1 MRGISLFAGL
11 FTALVLVSFVNA
23 TYLQIQGPVTGTLY
37 NNGSVY
43 LGKVGPGESFYVLAS
58 ATTTNA
64 SGKVI
69 NIGWNTFKAINL
81 PYGWSAQASPLYEN
95 PMKLKITTAP
105 NTVNGT
111 YTLQLQAV
119 NVGNYS
125 RLGNLT
131 FMAIVN
137 VTTNVFTTSVTPTN
151 FNVGT
156 GQPYNLR
163 VTINNTGIS
172 DDPFLINAYGLAGW
186 NVSDVVIAL
195 HSTTSSFVYPVFV
208 DVPGVYNYNITINS
222 ATSALISKS
231 YRINMVAQAS
241 LFNDFSAIG
250 QGVDLSPIIY
260 EPTYAVML
268 AIHYVLS
275 YFNTT

>member
-11 FTALVLVSFVNA
+11 FTVAMLVSFVNA
-23 TYLQIQGPVTGTLY
+23 TYLQVQGPVTGTIL

-58 ATTTNA
+58 ATTQNA

-69 NIGWNTFKAINL
+69 NIGWNTFTAVNL
-81 PYGWSAQASPLYEN
+81 PVGWSAQASPLYEN

-105 NTVNGT
+105 NAQNGT
-111 YTLQLQAV
+111 YELTLRAV
-119 NVGNYS
+119 NIQNYS

-131 FMAIVN
+131 FAAFVN
-137 VTTNVFTTSVTPTN
+137 VTTDVFSTSVSPTN

-156 GQPYNLR
+156 GQPYNLQI
-163 VTINNTGIS
+163 TINNTGIS
-172 DDPFLINAYGLAGW
+172 DDPFVINAYGLPAW

-195 HSTTSSFVYPVFV
+195 HSATSSFVYPIFV
-208 DVPGVYNYNITINS
+208 DVPGAYSFNLTVGS
-222 ATSALISKS
+222 ATSALVSKS
-231 YRINMVAQAS
+231 FNINMVAQAS
-241 LFNDFSAIG
+241 LLNDYAAVG
-250 QGVDLSPIIY
+250 EGVALSPIIY

-268 AIHYVLS
+268 AIHYILS
-275 YFNTT
+275 FFNVM